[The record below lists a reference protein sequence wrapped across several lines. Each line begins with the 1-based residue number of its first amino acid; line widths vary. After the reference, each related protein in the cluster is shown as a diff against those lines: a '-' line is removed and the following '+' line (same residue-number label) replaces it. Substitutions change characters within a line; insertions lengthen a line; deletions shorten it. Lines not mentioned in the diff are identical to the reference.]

1 MKPYSLDVRLKVL
14 AAVDLGIPRKEVVRT
29 FGVSM
34 PTIDRYLRLR
44 RQAGQAGKIGPGRL
58 PRRTLSIGATIQERS
73 ALWRQLEEHDDATLE
88 RHCELWE
95 SKQGI
100 RVSVPTMWRAV
111 RKLGWTKNRGRWKPP
126 NEMKRA
132 EVLGESV

>member
-29 FGVSM
+29 FGVSTA
-34 PTIDRYLRLR
+34 TIDRYLRLR
-44 RQAGQAGKIGPGRL
+44 RRAGEISPGQL

-73 ALWRQLEEHDDATLE
+73 ALWRQFEENNDATLE

-95 SKQGI
+95 REQGV

-111 RKLGWTKNRGRWKPP
+111 RKLGWTKKTGRWEPP
-126 NEMKRA
+126 NETMRTEMLDKSA
-132 EVLGESV
+132 